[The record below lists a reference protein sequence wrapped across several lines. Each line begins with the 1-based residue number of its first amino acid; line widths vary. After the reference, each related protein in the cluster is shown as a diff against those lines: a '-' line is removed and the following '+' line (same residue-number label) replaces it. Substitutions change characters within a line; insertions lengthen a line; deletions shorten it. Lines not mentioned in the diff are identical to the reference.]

1 MRLVEGLNKGE
12 GKGGLKVEQQVVAW
26 MAEWWF
32 HLVKEEPLE
41 EDWVQEERW

>member
-12 GKGGLKVEQQVVAW
+12 GKGGLKGEHQVVAW

-32 HLVKEEPLE
+32 HSGKEEPLE
-41 EDWVQEERW
+41 EDRV